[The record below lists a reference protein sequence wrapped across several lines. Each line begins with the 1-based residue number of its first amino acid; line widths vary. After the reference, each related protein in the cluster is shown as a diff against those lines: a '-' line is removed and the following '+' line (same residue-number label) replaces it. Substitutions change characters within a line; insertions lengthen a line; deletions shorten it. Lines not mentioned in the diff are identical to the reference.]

1 MSNNEEL
8 DKILED
14 LKNEDLTNTT
24 QPQSADRLDINDENV
39 NDFVQQKVG
48 TLVESGIETIQ
59 AIQQTIAS
67 GFEAEEL
74 AAFAGLIT
82 SVTNAADVLNK
93 INIQNKKAKSA
104 KEIKQMD
111 IAAKKQLGDGGSGHG
126 GRGDTNILIA
136 TREEVIEKFLNNN
149 KEYIEAKATEA
160 EETLDD
166 DENE

>member
-111 IAAKKQLGDGGSGHG
+111 IAAKKQIGESSGHG